1 MTTEDLA
8 RTAIQICRRRGADQ
22 ADALVIGRR
31 EKAVQIFNQES
42 PLTASSEMTR
52 FTLRLFSGHKGA
64 VATGIGNMEQA
75 IESTV
80 GQAMALIGQGSRDK
94 FLGLADAR
102 QLGSVSNDLRIYD
115 QALVDLSLPEM
126 REVVASL
133 QSALTARDPRVG
145 NLASA
150 SFQVQIQDVAV
161 CSSEGYCESYQ
172 TTTGT
177 LGANAV
183 LDEDPIGEP
192 EGTAVENRLAGG
204 ANLRGRALSD
214 LNVDRLA
221 QMAVSG
227 LSAKVGAQRA
237 GSGWLPVV
245 FAPTASRSLASVLLQ
260 FCSGP
265 VAMYMQG
272 SYFGKIGETICSPMI
287 TLVDDPLRVAGLKS
301 QPFDH
306 EGVMPIKKVI
316 VQNGVFSEYL
326 LNAYYA
332 RVLERDSTGNAISNE
347 DIRLG
352 VAPSNAY
359 IEPGSSTPDSIIS
372 DVRRGFYVTRLTSRS
387 MQVEANYTQAATG
400 SWIEGGRLTHPVRAA
415 IISAPL
421 KEMFKSIVACGNDV
435 DYHAPLAAPTMLIE
449 KMNISPLA

>member
-8 RTAIQICRRRGADQ
+8 RRAIQICRQRGADQ
-22 ADALVIGRR
+22 ADALVIDRR
-31 EKAVQIFNQES
+31 EKAVQFFNREN
-42 PLTASSEMTR
+42 PLTATSDTTR
-52 FTLRLFSGHKGA
+52 FTLRLFSGRRGA
-64 VATGIGNMEQA
+64 VVVGIGNTEQA

-80 GQAMALIGQGSRDK
+80 GQAMELIGQGSRDK

-126 REVVASL
+126 REVAASI
-133 QSALTARDPRVG
+133 QSALTARDARVG
-145 NLASA
+145 NLASS
-150 SFQVQIQDVAV
+150 SFQVQMQEVVV
-161 CSSEGYCESYQ
+161 CTSEGYCESYQ
-172 TTTGT
+172 TTMGT
-177 LGANAV
+177 LGVNAV
-183 LDEDPIGEP
+183 LDAGPIGET
-192 EGTAVENRLAGG
+192 EGTASENRLAGG
-204 ANLRGRALSD
+204 ANLSRRALSD

-221 QMAVSG
+221 EMAVSG
-227 LSAKVGAQRA
+227 LSAKVGAQPA

-245 FAPTASRSLASVLLQ
+245 FAPTASRGLASVLLQ

-272 SYFGKIGETICSPMI
+272 SYFGKLGETICSPMI
-287 TLVDDPLRVAGLKS
+287 TLVDDPLRIGGLKS
-301 QPFDH
+301 HPFDH

-316 VQNGVFSEYL
+316 VQNGMFREYL
-326 LNAYYA
+326 LNSYYA
-332 RVLERDSTGNAISNE
+332 RVLERESTGNAISNE

-359 IEPGSSTPDSIIS
+359 IEPGSSTPDSIMA
-372 DVRRGFYVTRLTSRS
+372 DVRQGFYVTKLTSRA
-387 MQVEANYTQAATG
+387 MHLGANFTQSATG

-435 DYHAPLAAPTMLIE
+435 DYQAPLAAPTMLVN

>member
-8 RTAIQICRRRGADQ
+8 RRAIQICRQRGADQ

-31 EKAVQIFNQES
+31 EKAVQLFNRES
-42 PLTASSEMTR
+42 PLTAASDMTR
-52 FTLRLFSGHKGA
+52 FTLRLFSGRRGA
-64 VATGIGNMEQA
+64 VVTGIGNTEQA

-102 QLGSVSNDLRIYD
+102 QLGSASNDLRIYD

-126 REVVASL
+126 REVVASM
-133 QSALTARDPRVG
+133 QSALMARDARVG
-145 NLASA
+145 NLASS
-150 SFQVQIQDVAV
+150 SFQVQMQEVAV
-161 CSSEGYCESYQ
+161 CTSEGYCESYQ
-172 TTTGT
+172 TTMGT
-177 LGANAV
+177 LSANAV
-183 LDEDPIGEP
+183 MDASPIGET
-192 EGTAVENRLAGG
+192 EGTTAENRLAGG
-204 ANLRGRALSD
+204 ANLSRRALSD

-221 QMAVSG
+221 QMAISG
-227 LSAKVGAQRA
+227 LSAKVGAQPA

-245 FAPTASRSLASVLLQ
+245 FAPTASRNLAAVLLQ

-287 TLVDDPLRVAGLKS
+287 TLVDDPLRVGGLKS

-306 EGVMPIKKVI
+306 EGVIPIKKVI
-316 VQNGVFSEYL
+316 VQNGGFTEYL

-332 RVLERDSTGNAISNE
+332 RVLERESTGNAISNE

-372 DVRRGFYVTRLTSRS
+372 DVRQGFYVTRLTSRT
-387 MQVEANYTQAATG
+387 MHVETNFTQAATG

-435 DYHAPLAAPTMLIE
+435 DYQAPLAAPTMLVN